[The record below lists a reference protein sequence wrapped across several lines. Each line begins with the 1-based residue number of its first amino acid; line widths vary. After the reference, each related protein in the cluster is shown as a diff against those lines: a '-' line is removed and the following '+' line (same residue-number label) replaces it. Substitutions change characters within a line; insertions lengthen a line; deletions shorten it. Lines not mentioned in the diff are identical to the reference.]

1 MFLVFYF
8 LAEFILFYMKALY
21 AVVTYIYIY
30 IIYFIVRI
38 IFKS

>member
-21 AVVTYIYIY
+21 AVVTYI
-30 IIYFIVRI
+30 IYFIVRI